1 MFVSREAM
9 YLCLA
14 TANVDFL
21 SQEYTLYYKVD
32 MGIKKI
38 VARWVYFRK
47 MARLYR
53 YAPFLLLSRSTVYRV
68 DYVATINFANGTDPR
83 RGEDQ
88 SIPRKSSKIF
98 PRCDTEQMRR
108 IEHVLRE
115 SNVKIFSMSDTF
127 SSFCRYRG
135 ISISKNTRNFM
146 NYPIS
151 DRIDLIP

>member
-1 MFVSREAM
+1 
-9 YLCLA
+9 
-14 TANVDFL
+14 
-21 SQEYTLYYKVD
+21 

-108 IEHVLRE
+108 IEHDNSVTRIRREDFLYVGHVLFLLSLPRD
-115 SNVKIFSMSDTF
+115 F
-127 SSFCRYRG
+127 
-135 ISISKNTRNFM
+135 
-146 NYPIS
+146 
-151 DRIDLIP
+151 